1 MLTWRTAMTWHRPL
15 MVFALSMALLAPVA
29 AVGTVL
35 DDRVLSG
42 AAIWLKPLKFS
53 LSFAVY
59 ALTLAWMLSLLTRHR
74 RAGWWAGTVVAV
86 AGAVEM
92 VLITTQVVRG
102 KGSHFNVATPLD
114 SRLFALMGLTIVLLW
129 TGTLVVALLLFRTRT
144 LDAATAWA
152 VRLGAVVSLL
162 GLAVGGLMLL
172 PTPEQ
177 RAADRRGVTET
188 IGAHSV
194 GVPDGGPAMPLTGW
208 STTGGDLRIPHFVG
222 MHALQALPLLLV
234 LLLALAPRLARLR
247 DERVRLRI
255 VLVGA
260 GVHTALLALL
270 TWQALRG
277 QPLTSPDGRTLA
289 AAAALL
295 VLGVG
300 ATWAALRVPGAEPS
314 PAAPP
319 STVPTASAPPVRK
332 EPVA

>member
-1 MLTWRTAMTWHRPL
+1 MLTWRAAMAWHRPL
-15 MVFALSMALLAPVA
+15 MAFALSMALLAPVA
-29 AVGTVL
+29 AAGTVL
-35 DDRVLSG
+35 DDRVLAG

-102 KGSHFNVATPLD
+102 RGSHFNIATPLD
-114 SRLFALMGLTIVLLW
+114 ARLFALMGLTIVLLW

-177 RAADRRGVTET
+177 RAADPRGVAEA

-194 GVPDGGPAMPLTGW
+194 GVPDGGPAMPFTGW

-234 LLLALAPRLARLR
+234 LLLALAPRAARLR
-247 DERVRLRI
+247 DARVRLRL

-260 GVHTALLALL
+260 GVHTAVLALL

-277 QPLTSPDGRTLA
+277 QPLTSPDGPTLG
-289 AAAALL
+289 AAAALAA
-295 VLGVG
+295 LGVG
-300 ATWAALRVPGAEPS
+300 ATWAALRVPGPQPS

-319 STVPTASAPPVRK
+319 STVPTAPAPPVRK